1 MNSDLDSSLNLY
13 QAFKEYKWYNSYN
26 VPIEIQCGVSR
37 LEVPLDLKISSDD
50 MPQDIYMN
58 AQIICNQIPLHECPI
73 STRFGDLD
81 TSKNMISWDAIL
93 TFPVKFRD
101 LSQDALLVLTAW
113 SGDGTVVGGTSL
125 RFFDDNG
132 CLKRGKQKLVFY
144 FNKVG
149 DSNVNRFQNTT
160 PGESYDL
167 YAPWDYSFQM
177 EKHLETFQRNALQS
191 NTDPSS
197 IIKKRTEWLDRL
209 TLQRIK
215 GALSL
220 SNELRDPSSVTIVNN
235 DTFWGQSPEEIDL
248 NHICFLVVELPN
260 YQYPILH
267 EEKHYP
273 SVMVHT
279 PLLHADDIAVGC
291 VTREDNGNLEFTLVG
306 RQFNPQSLCVV
317 ADWDLEQENL
327 AEKQYRSLAHD
338 KIRGAA
344 DPKIKPNLQEKEKLD
359 RLIQMAAD
367 TLSENDKDLLYKFR
381 YALTDN
387 KRALVKLLLSINW
400 NVPSEISELPT
411 LLGLWKE
418 KSPIELSDALKLL
431 GREEAFQNPT
441 VRMYAVDTLHTA
453 NDDELLT
460 YLLQLVQAL
469 RYEPDNGKYLIIH
482 FSHVSV
488 FSSVL
493 I

>member
-1 MNSDLDSSLNLY
+1 MNPEDSSLNLY
-13 QAFKEYKWYNSYN
+13 QAFKEYKWYNSHN

-37 LEVPLDLKISSDD
+37 LEVPLDLKVSSDD
-50 MPQDIYMN
+50 MPQDVYIN
-58 AQIICNQIPLHECPI
+58 AQIICNQIPLHECPV
-73 STRFGDLD
+73 STRFGEVDV
-81 TSKNMISWDAIL
+81 SKNLISWDAIL

-101 LSQDALLVLTAW
+101 LSQDAILVLTAW
-113 SGDGTVVGGTSL
+113 AGDGTVVGGTTL
-125 RFFDDNG
+125 RLFDENG

-149 DSNVNRFQNTT
+149 DPNVNRFQNAT
-160 PGESYDL
+160 PGEIYDL
-167 YAPWDYSFQM
+167 YAPYDYGFQM
-177 EKHLETFQRNALQS
+177 EKNLEAFQRNALQTAS
-191 NTDPSS
+191 DPVSV
-197 IIKKRTEWLDRL
+197 KKRTEWLDRL
-209 TLQRIK
+209 TLQRVMAAI
-215 GALSL
+215 ALSQ
-220 SNELRDPSSVTIVNN
+220 ELRGPSTASTVSN
-235 DTFWGQSPEEIDL
+235 DTFWGRSPEELDML
-248 NHICFLVVELPN
+248 HICFLVVELPN
-260 YQYPILH
+260 YQHPVLH
-267 EEKHYP
+267 DEKPYP

-279 PLLHADDIAVGC
+279 PLLHTDDIAAGC
-291 VTREDNGNLEFTLVG
+291 VMREENGNLEFTLVG

-367 TLSENDKDLLYKFR
+367 TLSEDDKDLLYKFR

-400 NVPSEISELPT
+400 NVPSEVSELPT
-411 LLGLWKE
+411 LLGMWKE

-441 VRMYAVDTLHTA
+441 VRMYAVDTLHA
-453 NDDELLT
+453 ASDDELLT

-469 RYEPDNGKYLIIH
+469 RYEPENGTKYLVTFNQPISI
-482 FSHVSV
+482 
-488 FSSVL
+488 L
-493 I
+493 CE

>member
-1 MNSDLDSSLNLY
+1 MNPEDSSLNLY

-37 LEVPLDLKISSDD
+37 LEVPLDLKVSSED
-50 MPQDIYMN
+50 MPQDVYIN
-58 AQIICNQIPLHECPI
+58 AQIICNQIPMHECPI
-73 STRFGDLD
+73 STRFGEVD
-81 TSKNMISWDAIL
+81 TSKNLISWDAIL

-101 LSQDALLVLTAW
+101 LSQDAILVLTAW
-113 SGDGTVVGGTSL
+113 SGDGTVVGGTAL
-125 RFFDDNG
+125 RFFDENG

-149 DSNVNRFQNTT
+149 DPNVNRFQNTT
-160 PGESYDL
+160 PGEIYDL

-177 EKHLETFQRNALQS
+177 EKHLETFQRNAMQAAS
-191 NTDPSS
+191 EPSS
-197 IIKKRTEWLDRL
+197 LKKRTEWLDRL

-215 GALSL
+215 AALAL
-220 SNELRDPSSVTIVNN
+220 SNELRGPSSATSVTN
-235 DTFWGQSPEEIDL
+235 DTFWGRSPEEIDL
-248 NHICFLVVELPN
+248 LHICFLVVELPN
-260 YQYPILH
+260 YQHPVLH

-279 PLLHADDIAVGC
+279 PLLHTDDIAVGC

-367 TLSENDKDLLYKFR
+367 TLSEDDKDLLYKFR
-381 YALTDN
+381 FALTDN

-400 NVPSEISELPT
+400 NVPSEVSELPT

-441 VRMYAVDTLHTA
+441 VRMYAVDTLHIA
-453 NDDELLT
+453 SDEELLT

-469 RYEPDNGKYLIIH
+469 RYEPDNGNFL
-482 FSHVSV
+482 FV
-488 FSSVL
+488 F